1 MTTPARPPSVS
12 AGGSLIRSLA
22 DNSDSRSLA
31 TRMRRRRFEL
41 FLSLLRR
48 LDGHVEILDIG
59 GTQQFWDLM
68 LGDDPADIRVTLLN
82 IEHQKVSSSRF
93 ISAAGDARSIP
104 QFAAASFDVV
114 FSNSVIE
121 HVGDREA
128 QRKMANE
135 IQRVGKRYFV
145 QTPNKRFPLEPHFLF
160 PWFQYLPV
168 SVRAWMVNHF
178 DVGWY
183 RRIPDPAAARAEV
196 ESIQLLTRRR
206 FAALF
211 PGARIH
217 EERLI
222 GFTKSFVAIGGWD
235 GSAKR
240 AG

>member
-1 MTTPARPPSVS
+1 VTAPARPPSVS

-41 FLSLLRR
+41 FRSLLGT
-48 LDGHVEILDIG
+48 LEGHVEILDIG

-82 IEHQKVSSSRF
+82 IEHQQVSSPRF
-93 ISAAGDARSIP
+93 VSAAGDARSLP
-104 QFAAASFDVV
+104 QFGTKSFDIV

-121 HVGDREA
+121 HVGDYKA
-128 QRKMANE
+128 QRRMAE
-135 IQRVGKRYFV
+135 EVQRVGKRYFV

-168 SVRAWMVNHF
+168 SLRAWMVNHF

-183 RRIPDPAAARAEV
+183 KRIGDPAAARSEV
-196 ESIQLLTRRR
+196 ESIQLLTRLR
-206 FAALF
+206 FSALF

-217 EERLI
+217 EERIAGL
-222 GFTKSFVAIGGWD
+222 TKSFVAIGGWD
-235 GSAKR
+235 DI
-240 AG
+240 